1 MARLR
6 FNGPEGSK
14 FEGLDLVMVA
24 PGKAKI
30 RDLAELQRGTGLKMA
45 DLQAALAD
53 NEALGMQAVVFLT
66 LRNAGLMVSFDEAG
80 DFAEDDFD
88 VTAEPGDLPSEA
100 ADPTSARSGST
111 PGDEP
116 AKDVKVS
123 PRKPS
128 KSGSKTRSA
137 AAS

>member
-6 FNGPEGSK
+6 FLGPEGSK
-14 FEGLDLVMVA
+14 FEGLDLVMVR

-45 DLQAALAD
+45 DLQDALGN
-53 NEALGMQAVVFLT
+53 NEALAMQAVVCLT
-66 LRNAGLMVSFDEAG
+66 LRNAGLMVTFDEAG
-80 DFAEDDFD
+80 DFGEDELD
-88 VTAEPGDLPSEA
+88 VVTEPGDVPA

-111 PGDEP
+111 PGGEP
-116 AKDVKVS
+116 VKASKGS
-123 PRKPS
+123 PSKPS

-137 AAS
+137 AVS